1 MTSPTEPGTFD
12 RLAAPYDRGMAPL
25 ERLWLRDMR
34 ARLLP
39 HAQGETLELG
49 VGTGTNFSLYPDSV
63 RLTAVDESADMLAF
77 AALRA
82 SALGF
87 PVWLCQANVECLPFP
102 AGAFDTVLACLVLCS
117 VVNVRQALAEMRR
130 VLRKPTGRLLLLEH
144 TRPHVRA
151 LAWLTDVANIPW
163 YAIQGRCHLNR
174 ETTQAVA
181 ASGFRIEHSESKT
194 GGLLRLIVARPA

>member
-1 MTSPTEPGTFD
+1 MTSRTEPGTFD

-25 ERLWLRDMR
+25 EKLWLREMR

-49 VGTGTNFSLYPDSV
+49 VGTGINFSLYPDSV

-82 SALGF
+82 SALRR

-130 VLRKPTGRLLLLEH
+130 VLRQPTGRLLLMEH

-174 ETTQAVA
+174 ETAQAVVA
-181 ASGFRIEHSESKT
+181 NGFRLEYGETKV
-194 GGLLRLIVARPA
+194 GGLFRLIVARPV